1 MIIVMKPHATQEQ
14 VEAVRQRVEKLG
26 LEVHGIS
33 GEIHVVLG
41 VVGDTA
47 SLDKGMLSL
56 SEGVERIVP
65 VAEPFKK
72 ANRKM
77 HPENSVIDVAGAR
90 VGGERLTL
98 IAGPCS
104 IEGTD
109 QITGIAK
116 AVKQSG
122 AQLLRGGAYKP
133 RTSPYAFQ
141 GLGKEGLEML
151 LAAKEQTGLPI
162 VTEMMDPR
170 QSELFEQKV
179 DCIQIGARNM
189 QNYDLLKQVGALS
202 CPVLLKRGFAATID
216 EWLMS
221 AEYIMSEGNENVIL
235 CERGIRTFSKYTR
248 NTLDLS
254 AIPVVKSL
262 SHLPVVVDPSHACG
276 KSALVEPMSLAAIAA
291 GADGLLIEV
300 HNDPGNAWCDGA
312 QSITPEMFQKIADK
326 IAELAPILGRTV

>member
-1 MIIVMKPHATQEQ
+1 MIVVMKPHATNQQ
-14 VEAVRQRVEKLG
+14 VEAVRDKIQKMG

-33 GEIHVVLG
+33 GEVHVVLG

-47 SLDKGMLSL
+47 RVDKGMLSL
-56 SEGVERIVP
+56 IEGVERIVP

-77 HPENSVIDVAGAR
+77 HPENSIINVSGVE
-90 VGGERLTL
+90 VGGTKLTL

-104 IEGTD
+104 IEGVD

-116 AVKQSG
+116 EVKANG
-122 AQLLRGGAYKP
+122 ASLLRGGAYKP
-133 RTSPYAFQ
+133 RTSPYSFQ
-141 GLGKEGLEML
+141 GLGEEGLEML
-151 LAAKEQTGLPI
+151 LAAKKETGLPI

-170 QSELFEQKV
+170 QADLFQEKV
-179 DCIQIGARNM
+179 DCVQIGARNM
-189 QNYDLLKQVGALS
+189 QNYDLLKEVGKMNR
-202 CPVLLKRGFAATID
+202 PILLKRAFSATID

-235 CERGIRTFSKYTR
+235 CERGIRTFSNYTR

-262 SHLPVVVDPSHACG
+262 SHLPIVVDPSHACG
-276 KSALVEPMSLAAIAA
+276 KSQLVPSMSLAAIAA
-291 GADGLLIEV
+291 GADGLIIEV
-300 HNDPGNAWCDGA
+300 HNNPCEAWCDGA
-312 QSITPEMFQKIADK
+312 QSITPDEFLVIKDQLAKIA
-326 IAELAPILGRTV
+326 PIVGRTI